1 MKVSFLN
8 PSPYSHLTFRRLIEF
23 LDSAET
29 AKSRFVET
37 VTDESTS
44 TVDDS
49 LTWYCT
55 FLESKFGMIKSSHL
69 YASMAHAW
77 LRNPSTDSS
86 LDLRVVYCLLMT
98 IAGIV
103 SVDRGVSLSSIV
115 DHLISKAIF
124 APENDRSKMNQLVF
138 MIMGWQSML
147 YSPSLS
153 PLPGK
158 LQIMDSEDIR
168 RRGARSSRP
177 RIVEQNFN
185 QAYQPFQHLLR
196 VFGDITPSL
205 STLICD
211 LPGNCKTREQLVHS
225 YLSYHTLGR
234 ICNVKIE
241 WVDTLNAH
249 LDFDESRR
257 ILRIFRFPSFC
268 YLLYRSGHEEPLLS
282 Q

>member
-1 MKVSFLN
+1 M
-8 PSPYSHLTFRRLIEF
+8 
-23 LDSAET
+23 
-29 AKSRFVET
+29 
-37 VTDESTS
+37 DESTS
-44 TVDDS
+44 NGDDS
-49 LTWYCT
+49 LSWYCT
-55 FLESKFGMIKSSHL
+55 YLESKFENIRSSHL
-69 YASMAHAW
+69 CACMAEAW
-77 LRNPSTDSS
+77 LRKPSKDRS
-86 LDLRVVYCLLMT
+86 LDLRIVYCLLAT
-98 IAGIV
+98 IAGVV
-103 SVDRGVSLSSIV
+103 SIDRGISLSSIV
-115 DHLISKAIF
+115 DHLINKSIF
-124 APENDRSKMNQLVF
+124 TPEHERSKLNQLVF

-158 LQIMDSEDIR
+158 LQIMDSEDITR
-168 RRGARSSRP
+168 RACSSRP
-177 RIVEQNFN
+177 RVIEQNFN

-205 STLICD
+205 SILIRD
-211 LPGNCKTREQLVHS
+211 LPGNRKTREQLVHS

-268 YLLYRSGHEEPLLS
+268 YLLYRSGHEEPLLT